1 MQEEALQT
9 RLPQEQTILRWPVCV
24 LWEGLPLRPMHELP
38 LQIPG
43 GGLLG
48 DGVQNFRGGGKVRES
63 LYCCGYPKRF
73 EGLPEVPGQ
82 ATSRSLQ
89 KTESVWMLA
98 LCHTSV

>member
-48 DGVQNFRGGGKVRES
+48 DGVQDFR
-63 LYCCGYPKRF
+63 
-73 EGLPEVPGQ
+73 
-82 ATSRSLQ
+82 
-89 KTESVWMLA
+89 
-98 LCHTSV
+98 